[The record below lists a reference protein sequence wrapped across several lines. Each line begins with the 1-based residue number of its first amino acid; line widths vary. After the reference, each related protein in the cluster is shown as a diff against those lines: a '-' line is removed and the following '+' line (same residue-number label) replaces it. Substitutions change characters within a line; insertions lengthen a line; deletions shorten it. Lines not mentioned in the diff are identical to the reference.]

1 MSVVPQLTFPC
12 RLPPDPRGFPHG
24 KDYPRVLRATYDNNK
39 GTGWNIPSLKTGRT
53 LDAMSTIE
61 RHLFVRSQVDPL
73 VLDSRDQYPMHSL
86 AKLAPYLKDPT
97 RRIPRSLVP
106 TLDMVL
112 TIQDAG
118 ARDGYRFE
126 AVSVKPYSELGDRD
140 VQSRMAREQEFCD
153 SLDWRWTLFT
163 ERETDPAR
171 YKSGHLL
178 CCMAAHS
185 DLDSLRGVAE
195 ANANYVA
202 DRSNDKPLRQ
212 VKRALAK
219 RLNTDTARASEII
232 AAMALFGFVKLDF
245 DAELSDGDPLCLLK
259 P

>member
-1 MSVVPQLTFPC
+1 MSAVPQLTFPC

-24 KDYPRVLRATYDNNK
+24 KDYPRVLRATYDNNQ

-53 LDAMSTIE
+53 LDALSTIE
-61 RHLFVRSQVDPL
+61 MHLFVRAQVDPL
-73 VLDSRDQYPMHSL
+73 ILDSREQYPMHSL
-86 AKLAPYLKDPT
+86 AKLGPYLADAT

-112 TIQDAG
+112 TIQDASSP
-118 ARDGYRFE
+118 DGYRFE
-126 AVSVKPYSELGDRD
+126 AVSVKPYSELGDPA
-140 VQSRMAREQEFCD
+140 VQSRMAREQEFCED
-153 SLDWRWTLFT
+153 LNWRWTLFT
-163 ERETDPAR
+163 EKQTNPAR

-178 CCMAAHS
+178 CRMAAQS
-185 DLDSLRGVAE
+185 DLDSLREIAE

-202 DRSNDKPLRQ
+202 DRANDKPLRQ
-212 VKRALAK
+212 VKRSLAT
-219 RLNTDTARASEII
+219 RLNTSTAHASEII

-259 P
+259 A